1 MNKIIDKYHI
11 LNNKKI
17 KDLLSLLVTLI
28 MLVYNEIV
36 GLYLNSIWNMTI
48 AIYFFFLLINRIV
61 LYKAN
66 NENKKLKI
74 IVSIS
79 LLIES
84 LFLIGP
90 IIIML
95 IDKKVIN
102 FSTIFAI
109 TMATYTTYIIVIAII
124 NFINNKKT
132 KDKSLKYTINL
143 IDAIVSILN
152 LQYALIHVFSDNI
165 QEMKALMVISS
176 ILFYILILIIV
187 IKQLKETMKKPI

>member
-1 MNKIIDKYHI
+1 MNRIIDKYHI

-17 KDLLSLLVTLI
+17 KNLLSLLVTLI

-36 GLYLNSIWNMTI
+36 GLYLNSIWNMTS

-109 TMATYTTYIIVIAII
+109 TMATYTTYKIVIAII
-124 NFINNKKT
+124 NFINNKKA

-143 IDAIVSILN
+143 IDAIVSILS

-176 ILFYILILIIV
+176 ILFYVLILIIV

>member
-124 NFINNKKT
+124 NFINNKKA

-152 LQYALIHVFSDNI
+152 LHYALIHVFSDNI

>member
-1 MNKIIDKYHI
+1 MNRIIDKYHI

-17 KDLLSLLVTLI
+17 KNLLSLLVTLI

-90 IIIML
+90 IIML

-109 TMATYTTYIIVIAII
+109 TMATYTTYKIVIAII
-124 NFINNKKT
+124 NFINNKKA

-176 ILFYILILIIV
+176 ILFYVLILIIV